1 MVPAPR
7 GHRLWAPRSHWQ
19 QKRFLLVSTH
29 SFSKG
34 NTMHWGGIKECL
46 AIVCHLLMVDIC
58 GCVLCLC
65 VRVHTGVW
73 KCEISRKKDS
83 WLRWYPCKREE
94 RKKNTVSGKWQL
106 WTLHVCVQR
115 RTGEEDGLLGTLPLV
130 QVFSLNYSY
139 DILSYSNIQIYAY
152 RHLHSHPLCFTFVL
166 YAWTPAQTH
175 VGMM

>member
-7 GHRLWAPRSHWQ
+7 GHRLWAPRSNWHYKW
-19 QKRFLLVSTH
+19 FLLVSTL
-29 SFSKG
+29 SLSKG

-65 VRVHTGVW
+65 VCVRTGVW

-83 WLRWYPCKREE
+83 WLRWYPCKREK

-106 WTLHVCVQR
+106 WTLRVCVQR
-115 RTGEEDGLLGTLPLV
+115 ARKRGSVVTLPVV
-130 QVFSLNYSY
+130 QVFSLNSSY
-139 DILSYSNIQIYAY
+139 DILSYSNIQKYAY
-152 RHLHSHPLCFTFVL
+152 RHLHTHPLYFTFVL
-166 YAWTPAQTH
+166 FAWTPAQTH
-175 VGMM
+175 IGMM